1 MARKRRWEGEKEE
14 GRGGGEGKEGEGKR
28 MEEKGRQEGER
39 KGREEKAGE
48 KKQGERKRREGR
60 DTHNLGK
67 KELFKISNANNVPIW
82 FFSVGPDSLRIQPN

>member
-1 MARKRRWEGEKEE
+1 MIEKGQGGGGE
-14 GRGGGEGKEGEGKR
+14 GRGGEERGGEGKR
-28 MEEKGRQEGER
+28 EGREKEGKGKGEKG
-39 KGREEKAGE
+39 
-48 KKQGERKRREGR
+48 EGR